1 MTSPR
6 ALLTAWNIQAKKQL
20 GQNFL
25 NDPNVARAIVDKAGI
40 CGDDVVLEI
49 GPGLG
54 AITIPAA
61 AAASR
66 VVAVDKDGRIIGLL
80 RTELLAAG
88 IDNVEIREADILR
101 VDLESVS
108 REAGRP
114 LVVMGNLPYNIS
126 SQVIVQLIH
135 ARSRIDRAV
144 LMLQKEMAQRICA
157 GPGSKDYGR
166 LSVML
171 GYCADTQ
178 VLMQVRAPLFFPA
191 PKVDSTVVGIRFAGP
206 PSCPADDEAF
216 LFRVVKAA
224 FGKRRKTLRNA
235 LSQSDL
241 NLLPSTC
248 EGLLTEAQIDPMQ
261 RAERLSVAEFVRLS
275 NIIGKHRQSH
285 ATVPPPR
292 RKTGFDRK

>member
-6 ALLTAWNIQAKKQL
+6 ALLTAWNIRAKKQL

-25 NDPNVARAIVDKAGI
+25 NDPNLARAIVEKAGLDS
-40 CGDDVVLEI
+40 DDVVLEI

-61 AAASR
+61 KAARR
-66 VVAVDKDGRIIGLL
+66 VIAVDKDGRIIDLL

-88 IDNVEIREADILR
+88 IQNVDIREADILR
-101 VDLESVS
+101 VDLAAVY

-135 ARSRIDRAV
+135 ARNCVDRAV

-157 GPGSKDYGR
+157 EPGSKDYGR

-171 GYCADTQ
+171 GYCSRTQ
-178 VLMQVRAPLFFPA
+178 ILMQVRASLFFPA
-191 PKVDSTVVGIRFAGP
+191 PKIDSTVIGIRFADP
-206 PSCPADDEAF
+206 PDIRADDESL
-216 LFRVVKAA
+216 LFRVIKAA

-241 NLLPSTC
+241 KLDAATC
-248 EGLLTEAQIDPMQ
+248 QLLLTEAQIDPMR
-261 RAERLSVAEFVRLS
+261 RAESLSVPGFVRLS
-275 NIIGKHRQSH
+275 NTIGNHLRTAQK
-285 ATVPPPR
+285 
-292 RKTGFDRK
+292 GL

>member
-6 ALLTAWNIQAKKQL
+6 AQLTAWNIQARKQL

-25 NDPNVARAIVDKAGI
+25 NDPNVARAIVNKAGLG
-40 CGDDVVLEI
+40 GDDVVLEI

-54 AITIPAA
+54 AITAPAA
-61 AAASR
+61 KAARR
-66 VVAVDKDGRIIGLL
+66 VIAVDKDGRIIGLL
-80 RTELLAAG
+80 RAELMAAG
-88 IDNVEIREADILR
+88 IENVEIREADILR

-114 LVVMGNLPYNIS
+114 LVVLGNLPYNIS

-171 GYCADTQ
+171 GYCAEPQ
-178 VLMQVRAPLFFPA
+178 VLMQVRAALFFPS

-206 PSCPADDEAF
+206 PPFPAEDEVL
-216 LFRVVKAA
+216 LFRVIKAA

-241 NLLPSTC
+241 DLVPGTC
-248 EGLLTEAQIDPMQ
+248 ERLLTDARIDPMR
-261 RAERLSVAEFVRLS
+261 RAESLAVAEFVHLS
-275 NIIGKHRQSH
+275 NTIGKYRH
-285 ATVPPPR
+285 APAA
-292 RKTGFDRK
+292 D

>member
-25 NDPNVARAIVDKAGI
+25 NDPNVARAIVSKADI
-40 CGDDVVLEI
+40 AHDDVVLEI

-54 AITIPAA
+54 AITAFAA

-66 VVAVDKDGRIIGLL
+66 VIAVDKDGRIIGLL
-80 RTELLAAG
+80 RTELLAKG
-88 IDNVEIREADILR
+88 IDNVDIREADILR

-114 LVVMGNLPYNIS
+114 LVVLGNLPYNIS

-157 GPGSKDYGR
+157 GPGSKAYGR

-171 GYCADTQ
+171 GYCADAR

-191 PKVDSTVVGIRFAGP
+191 PKVDSTVVGIRFLDP
-206 PSCPADDEAF
+206 PAFPAQDEAL

-241 NLLPSTC
+241 NLDPSTC
-248 EGLLTEAQIDPMQ
+248 ERLLEAVQVDPMR
-261 RAERLSVAEFVRLS
+261 RAESLPGSAFVRLS
-275 NIIGKHRQSH
+275 NIIGTHRHSF
-285 ATVPPPR
+285 P
-292 RKTGFDRK
+292 TGG

>member
-6 ALLTAWNIQAKKQL
+6 ALLTAWNIQARKQL

-25 NDPNVARAIVDKAGI
+25 NDPNVARAIVNKAGI
-40 CGDDVVLEI
+40 AGNDVVLEV

-54 AITIPAA
+54 AMTIPAA

-66 VVAVDKDGRIIGLL
+66 VIAVDKDGRIIDLL

-88 IDNVEIREADILR
+88 IENVEIREADILR
-101 VDLESVS
+101 VDLEAIA
-108 REAGRP
+108 REAGRS
-114 LVVMGNLPYNIS
+114 LVVLGNLPYNIS
-126 SQVIVQLIH
+126 SQVVVQLIQ
-135 ARSRIDRAV
+135 ARRRVDRAV
-144 LMLQKEMAQRICA
+144 LMLQKEMALRICA

-171 GYCADTQ
+171 GYCAYTQ

-191 PKVDSTVVGIRFAGP
+191 PKVDSTVIGIRFTSP
-206 PSCPADDEAF
+206 PPFPADDEAL

-241 NLLPSTC
+241 NLAPSAC
-248 EGLLTEAQIDPMQ
+248 EQVLEKARIDPMR
-261 RAERLSVAEFVRLS
+261 RAESLSVAEFVRLS
-275 NIIGKHRQSH
+275 NEIGTYRKIIDGC
-285 ATVPPPR
+285 A
-292 RKTGFDRK
+292 DA

>member
-6 ALLTAWNIQAKKQL
+6 TLLTAWNIRAKKQL

-25 NDPNVARAIVDKAGI
+25 NDPNVSGAIVDQAGLSR
-40 CGDDVVLEI
+40 DDVVLEI

-61 AAASR
+61 RAARR
-66 VVAVDKDGRIIGLL
+66 VVAVDKDGRIVGLL
-80 RTELLAAG
+80 QTELTTAG

-101 VDLESVS
+101 VDLASVS

-135 ARSRIDRAV
+135 ARRGVDRAV
-144 LMLQKEMAQRICA
+144 LMLQKEMAQRICS
-157 GPGSKDYGR
+157 GPGSRDYGR

-171 GYCADTQ
+171 GYCAQTQ
-178 VLMQVRAPLFFPA
+178 VVMQVKASQFFPA
-191 PKVDSTVVGIRFAGP
+191 PKVDSTVIRIQFADP
-206 PSCPADDEAF
+206 PADRADDERL
-216 LFRVVKAA
+216 LFRVIKAA

-241 NLLPSTC
+241 RLAPATC
-248 EGLLTEAQIDPMQ
+248 EQLLTQAQIDPMR
-261 RAERLSVAEFVRLS
+261 RAESLSVPAFVRLS
-275 NIIGKHRQSH
+275 NRIGEYFRSME
-285 ATVPPPR
+285 A
-292 RKTGFDRK
+292 G

>member
-6 ALLTAWNIQAKKQL
+6 ALLTAWNIKAKKQL

-25 NDPNVARAIVDKAGI
+25 NDPNVARAIVNKAAIG
-40 CGDDVVLEI
+40 GDDVVVEI

-54 AITIPAA
+54 AITVPAA
-61 AAASR
+61 KAAHQ
-66 VVAVDKDGRIIGLL
+66 VKAVDRDGRIIGLL
-80 RTELLAAG
+80 KTELLAAG
-88 IDNVEIREADILR
+88 IENVEIREADILR
-101 VDLESVS
+101 VDLEAVS

-114 LVVMGNLPYNIS
+114 LVVLGNLPYNIS

-135 ARSRIDRAV
+135 ARCRIDRAV

-157 GPGSKDYGR
+157 GPGSRDYGR

-171 GYCADTQ
+171 GYCSETR

-191 PKVDSTVVGIRFAGP
+191 PKVDSTVVGIRFSNP
-206 PSCPADDEAF
+206 PACPAHDEAL

-241 NLLPSTC
+241 DLAADIC
-248 EGLLTEAQIDPMQ
+248 ERLLTNARIDPMR
-261 RAERLSVAEFVRLS
+261 RAESLSVVEFVRLS
-275 NIIGKHRQSH
+275 NIIGEHQS
-285 ATVPPPR
+285 A
-292 RKTGFDRK
+292 

>member
-25 NDPNVARAIVDKAGI
+25 NDPNVARAIVSKADI
-40 CGDDVVLEI
+40 AHDDVVLEI

-54 AITIPAA
+54 AITAFAA

-66 VVAVDKDGRIIGLL
+66 VIAVDKDGRIIGLL
-80 RTELLAAG
+80 RTELLAKG
-88 IDNVEIREADILR
+88 IDNVDIREADILR

-114 LVVMGNLPYNIS
+114 LVVLGNLPYNIS

-157 GPGSKDYGR
+157 GPGSKAYGR

-171 GYCADTQ
+171 GYCADAR

-191 PKVDSTVVGIRFAGP
+191 PKVDSTVVGIRFLDP
-206 PSCPADDEAF
+206 PAFPAHDEAL

-241 NLLPSTC
+241 NLDPSTC
-248 EGLLTEAQIDPMQ
+248 ERLLETAQIDPMR
-261 RAERLSVAEFVRLS
+261 RAESLSVAAFARLS
-275 NIIGKHRQSH
+275 NIIG
-285 ATVPPPR
+285 TIINR
-292 RKTGFDRK
+292 RADARTPHPSG

>member
-6 ALLTAWNIQAKKQL
+6 VLLTAWNIQAKKQL

-25 NDPNVARAIVDKAGI
+25 NDPNVARAIVNKAGI
-40 CGDDVVLEI
+40 RGDDVVLEI

-54 AITIPAA
+54 AITVPAA
-61 AAASR
+61 AAACR
-66 VVAVDKDGRIIGLL
+66 VTAVDKDGRIIGLL

-101 VDLESVS
+101 VDLESVA

-114 LVVMGNLPYNIS
+114 LVVLGNLPYNIS
-126 SQVIVQLIH
+126 SQVLVQLIH
-135 ARSRIDRAV
+135 ARNRIDRAV

-171 GYCADTQ
+171 GYCAEPQ

-191 PKVDSTVVGIRFAGP
+191 PKVDSTVVGIRFVSP
-206 PSCPADDEAF
+206 PACPADDEAF

-241 NLLPSTC
+241 DLAAGTC
-248 EGLLTEAQIDPMQ
+248 EQLLTEAQIDPMR
-261 RAERLSVAEFVRLS
+261 RAESLSVVEFVRLS
-275 NIIGKHRQSH
+275 NIVGKY
-285 ATVPPPR
+285 R
-292 RKTGFDRK
+292 RTYGTG

>member
-1 MTSPR
+1 VTSPR
-6 ALLTAWNIQAKKQL
+6 ALLTAWNIRAKKQL

-25 NDPNVARAIVDKAGI
+25 NDPNLARAIVEKSGLDM
-40 CGDDVVLEI
+40 DDVVLEI

-61 AAASR
+61 KAARR
-66 VVAVDKDGRIIGLL
+66 VIAVDKDGRIIDLL

-88 IDNVEIREADILR
+88 IQNVEIREADILR
-101 VDLESVS
+101 VDLAAVY
-108 REAGRP
+108 REAARP

-135 ARSRIDRAV
+135 ARSCVDRAV

-157 GPGSKDYGR
+157 EPGSRDYGR

-171 GYCADTQ
+171 GYCARMQ
-178 VLMQVRAPLFFPA
+178 ILMPVRASLFFPA
-191 PKVDSTVVGIRFAGP
+191 PKIDSTVIGIWFADP
-206 PSCPADDEAF
+206 PAVRADDESL
-216 LFRVVKAA
+216 LFRVIKAA

-241 NLLPSTC
+241 KMDAATC
-248 EGLLTEAQIDPMQ
+248 EQLLNQARIDPMR
-261 RAERLSVAEFVRLS
+261 RAETLSVPGFVRLS
-275 NIIGKHRQSH
+275 NAIGNHLRTAQK
-285 ATVPPPR
+285 
-292 RKTGFDRK
+292 GL

>member
-25 NDPNVARAIVDKAGI
+25 NDPNVARAIVNKAGI
-40 CGDDVVLEI
+40 GGDDVVLEI

-54 AITIPAA
+54 AITVPAA
-61 AAASR
+61 AAACR
-66 VVAVDKDGRIIGLL
+66 VTAVDKDGRIIGLL

-88 IDNVEIREADILR
+88 IDNVEILEADILR
-101 VDLESVS
+101 VDLKSIG

-114 LVVMGNLPYNIS
+114 LVVLGNLPYNIS
-126 SQVIVQLIH
+126 SQVLVQLIH

-171 GYCADTQ
+171 GYCAHTQ

-191 PKVDSTVVGIRFAGP
+191 PKVDSTVVGIRFANP
-206 PSCPADDEAF
+206 PACPADDEAF

-224 FGKRRKTLRNA
+224 FGKRRKILRNA

-241 NLLPSTC
+241 DLAANTC
-248 EGLLTEAQIDPMQ
+248 EQLLTEAQIDPMR
-261 RAERLSVAEFVRLS
+261 RAESLSGEEFVRLS
-275 NIIGKHRQSH
+275 NIIGRYRP
-285 ATVPPPR
+285 TYG
-292 RKTGFDRK
+292 TG

>member
-25 NDPNVARAIVDKAGI
+25 NDPNVARAIVNQAVIGD
-40 CGDDVVLEI
+40 DDVVLEI

-54 AITIPAA
+54 ALTLPAA
-61 AAASR
+61 KAANR
-66 VVAVDKDGRIIGLL
+66 VIGVDKDGRIIGLL

-88 IDNVEIREADILR
+88 VENVEVREADILR
-101 VDLESVS
+101 VDLASIF

-126 SQVIVQLIH
+126 SQVVIQLIH
-135 ARSRIDRAV
+135 ARACVRRAV

-157 GPGSKDYGR
+157 GPGSKAYGR

-171 GYCADTQ
+171 GYCATMQ
-178 VLMQVRAPLFFPA
+178 VLMQVRAAQFFPA
-191 PKVDSTVVGIRFAGP
+191 PKVDSTVVGIRFSDRP
-206 PSCPADDEAF
+206 PFAADDEAL

-235 LSQSDL
+235 LAQSDL
-241 NLLPSTC
+241 NLDPGTC
-248 EGLLTEAQIDPMQ
+248 EQLLVNARIDPMQ
-261 RAERLSVAEFVRLS
+261 RAESLPVSGFVRLS
-275 NIIGKHRQSH
+275 NVIGAYTATGSH
-285 ATVPPPR
+285 
-292 RKTGFDRK
+292 